1 MVWSWLWCV
10 IWSWF
15 WVIWSWFWM
24 IWFIV
29 GYSFVRNFGNVSMF
43 MISSVG
49 YNLSSTI
56 RKENSVL
63 SGNCTIFILNF
74 VLSKVCTR
82 ILVLYAI
89 FICKRL
95 WWDLLWMVWCRFVCW
110 RRGVL
115 GLERML
121 ELGL

>member
-24 IWFIV
+24 IRFIV
-29 GYSFVRNFGNVSMF
+29 GYSFISNFGNVSMF

-63 SGNCTIFILNF
+63 SGNCTIHLE
-74 VLSKVCTR
+74 L
-82 ILVLYAI
+82 
-89 FICKRL
+89 
-95 WWDLLWMVWCRFVCW
+95 RFVQSLHQNT
-110 RRGVL
+110 RPL
-115 GLERML
+115 
-121 ELGL
+121 